1 MRRYFNRT
9 EVESKGTV
17 TRTQQAVASV
27 VGIGGTICLE
37 TGNLQQT

>member
-27 VGIGGTICLE
+27 VGIGGTICLK

>member
-1 MRRYFNRT
+1 MKSYFNRT

-17 TRTQQAVASV
+17 TRTQQAVTSI

-37 TGNLQQT
+37 TGSLQ